1 MAVTLT
7 EKAAE
12 MALKIRSANE
22 CGDETHLRIAV
33 MGGGCG
39 GFQYKFTFDE
49 SFDAKADWRYD
60 WHGVTVVVDKKSS
73 LLLDGTTIDYFEG
86 LERQGFEF
94 NNPNVVK
101 SCGCG
106 ASFQA

>member
-12 MALKIRSANE
+12 MALKIRQQNE
-22 CGDETHLRIAV
+22 CGDAHLRIAV
-33 MGGGCG
+33 KGGGCG
-39 GFQYKFTFDE
+39 GFEYKFTFDE
-49 SFDAKADWRYD
+49 NYDDKTDWRWD
-60 WHGVTVVVDKKSS
+60 WHGVTLVVDKKSS
-73 LLLDGTTIDYFEG
+73 LLLDGTTIDYYEG

-94 NNPNVVK
+94 NNPNGVK

-106 ASFQA
+106 SSFQA